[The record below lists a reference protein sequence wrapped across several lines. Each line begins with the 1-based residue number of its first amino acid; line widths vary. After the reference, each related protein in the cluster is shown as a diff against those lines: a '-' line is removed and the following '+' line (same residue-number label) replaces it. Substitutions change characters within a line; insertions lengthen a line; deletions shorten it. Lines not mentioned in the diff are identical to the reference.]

1 MKFPLPMGHKFG
13 PNTTDLR
20 IHDGRGGIADAS
32 SLTQFQHHLML
43 HWGGQTPSGV
53 FDAGTQRLACE
64 IQRVSGFPISG
75 YLDEGTWL
83 AAVGRGGVSDETAP
97 ETALR
102 STESDENPLGVPSPT
117 IAPEEPVE
125 VVVHEL
131 GQSNPKGGDT
141 RVTPRVV
148 GRPRKK

>member
-1 MKFPLPMGHKFG
+1 MKFPLPAGHKFG
-13 PNTTDLR
+13 PKSTDLR
-20 IHDGRGGIADAS
+20 VHDGRSGIVDSHA
-32 SLTQFQHHLML
+32 LTQLQHHLML

-64 IQRVSGFPISG
+64 IQRVSGKPISG
-75 YLDEGTWL
+75 YLDEETWL
-83 AAVGRGGVSDETAP
+83 AALSRGVGP

-102 STESDENPLGVPSPT
+102 STETDERDEGVPSPT

-125 VVVHEL
+125 VEVTEL
-131 GQSNPKGGDT
+131 AQSSPTMGDT
-141 RVTPRVV
+141 RVTTRVV